1 MTGFFMKKSLPK
13 LAAVAAAL
21 ACMGSAQA
29 LVLTFDDAIDTT
41 LAPFAPL
48 FGHGDAIVTQGFYVA
63 GYSTKGGA
71 GAGDLVAALVDGT
84 DVANTCTG
92 LVCPAGNATKFLVG
106 LNDGL
111 PDISRVGDG
120 EFKVNSFD
128 ASFVAA
134 SGDAVLSGAL
144 LLQVEGYSASALLYS
159 QQFSLPGPVNGG
171 YTFASYTLSAA
182 NAATSVVEIAFRAYA
197 CTTPTTCSRSLDK
210 AQFALD
216 NFNAVVAVPE
226 PSAWLM
232 LGLGLGLVGV
242 AAQVRRRSAA

>member
-13 LAAVAAAL
+13 LAVVAAVL

-29 LVLTFDDAIDTT
+29 LVLTFDDTIDTT

-71 GAGDLVAALVDGT
+71 AAGDLVAALVDGA
-84 DVANTCTG
+84 DLANTCTG
-92 LVCPAGNATKFLVG
+92 LVCPSGNATKFLVG

-111 PDISRVGDG
+111 PDISRND
-120 EFKVNSFD
+120 ESAFKVTGFD

-134 SGDAVLSGAL
+134 SGDVVLSSAL
-144 LLQVEGYSASALLYS
+144 ALVVEGYSTTGLLYT
-159 QQFSLPGPVNGG
+159 QQFSLPGPVNGA
-171 YTFASYTLSAA
+171 YSFASYTLSAA
-182 NAATSVVEIAFRAYA
+182 NAATSVVEFAFRAYA
-197 CTTPTTCSRSLDK
+197 CTTPTTCSRTLDK

-216 NFNAVVAVPE
+216 NFDAVVAVPE
-226 PSAWLM
+226 PSEWLM
-232 LGLGLGLVGV
+232 LGLGLVGV
-242 AAQVRRRSAA
+242 MVQARRRRSAV